1 MASERNQVEDRLIDI
16 RHRLSDLVNNE
27 GLIKESELDKSL
39 WNVSRGLVLKKEVQI
54 QIASQDSEASKS
66 SPTLRRKK
74 EIERRF
80 NIRGKRTS

>member
-39 WNVSRGLVLKKEVQI
+39 WNVSRGLVLKKEV
-54 QIASQDSEASKS
+54 
-66 SPTLRRKK
+66 
-74 EIERRF
+74 
-80 NIRGKRTS
+80 